1 MNKDKLKA
9 LSDVVGKIN
18 KTYGAGTIMTAAD
31 AVKAG
36 KLTKRVLKTPSL
48 ELNQALWCGGL
59 SGIVELFGPSGS
71 GKTSL
76 AIDTIVLN
84 QKEDPDFIAAWLETE
99 GSVTETILQDHGVD
113 LDRLVYI
120 RQEDVGNAE
129 SALDILR
136 GLINRENLFNMIVV
150 NSVAGLTPKKESEDD
165 LDKQNIA
172 LIARTMSKFFRVA
185 TGDISKNNI
194 TAVFINQVR
203 DNVGQMFGDTAVTTG
218 GKALGFYADQ
228 RIRMNQ
234 LKIQAADPIKEDEG
248 VKISFIIKKNRRA
261 GVHNPFTKGQYY
273 ARFDSGIDSII
284 PLPQML
290 LDAGVMEQKGAWWYY
305 KDQGGNILFVDGIEG
320 KFSSKN
326 AFLDTLRSNKT
337 WYDTMVG
344 ALLARGRGIAES
356 QTAFEVEE
364 SQAENALNASLIAES
379 EDGIAEACDG
389 LGDTDAF

>member
-1 MNKDKLKA
+1 MNKDKAKA
-9 LSDVVGKIN
+9 LGEVVNKIN

-36 KLTKRVLKTPSL
+36 KLTKKVLRTPSL
-48 ELNQALWCGGL
+48 ELNEALWCGGL
-59 SGIVELFGPSGS
+59 SGIVELFGPTGS

-113 LDRLVYI
+113 LDRLIYI

-136 GLINRENLFNMIVV
+136 GVINRENLFNMIVI

-234 LKIQAADPIKEDEG
+234 LKIQAADPIKEEEG

-273 ARFDSGIDSII
+273 ARFDSGIDSVI

-290 LDAGVMEQKGAWWYY
+290 LEAGIMEQKGAWWYY
-305 KDQGGNILFVDGIEG
+305 KHQNGNVLSVDNIEG
-320 KFSSKN
+320 KFPSKN
-326 AFLDTLRSNKT
+326 AFVDILRTNKQ
-337 WYDTMVG
+337 WYDTMTA
-344 ALLARGRGIAES
+344 ALNAKGLNKPEI
-356 QTAFEVEE
+356 QTIFEVEE
-364 SQAENALNASLIAES
+364 SQAENALNESLVMES
-379 EDGIAEACDG
+379 DEEVSVDINDILDGQ
-389 LGDTDAF
+389 

>member
-1 MNKDKLKA
+1 MKKDKLKA
-9 LSDVVGKIN
+9 LNDVVGKIN
-18 KTYGAGTIMTAAD
+18 KTYGAGTVMTAAD

-36 KLTKRVLKTPSL
+36 KLTKRILKTPSL

-136 GLINRENLFNMIVV
+136 GLINREDLFNMIVV

-248 VKISFIIKKNRRA
+248 VKVSFIIKKNRRA

-273 ARFDSGIDSII
+273 ARFDSGVDSII

-290 LDAGVMEQKGAWWYY
+290 LDAGIMEQKGAWWYY
-305 KDQGGNILFVDGIEG
+305 KDLGGNILSIDGIEG
-320 KFSSKN
+320 KFASKN
-326 AFLDTLRSNKT
+326 AFLDILRTNKT
-337 WYDTMVG
+337 WYNTMVG
-344 ALLARGRGIAES
+344 ALLVNGKGAVES

-379 EDGIAEACDG
+379 EDGIAEAYDG
-389 LGDTDAF
+389 FGEDEQF